1 MQPFSHLEDQ
11 IRECFGRVVYT
22 HKTHEKEAEECSG
35 KLATFKIAQ
44 IVITA
49 LTTSGAVG
57 VLLVDEGWIKFATAG
72 LALLSLLVS
81 GYMKGFDPGATAQ
94 KHRNAASALWNIR
107 ESYLSLLTDLRMN
120 AVEPQAARER
130 RDQLQAQLA
139 AIHKGAP
146 QTHGSAYGKAQKALQ
161 HNEEY
166 TFSEGEIDLFLPP
179 TLRKGAEAKGRTYFQ
194 DP

>member
-22 HKTHEKEAEECSG
+22 HKTHEKEAEECSRT
-35 KLATFKIAQ
+35 LSRFKVAQ
-44 IVITA
+44 IVLTA

-57 VLLVDEGWIKFATAG
+57 VLIVDEGWLKFVTAG

-94 KHRNAASALWNIR
+94 KHRDAAAALWNIR

-120 AVEPQAARER
+120 AVVPEIARER
-130 RDQLQAQLA
+130 RDELQTRLA
-139 AIHKGAP
+139 ALHKGAP
-146 QTHGSAYGKAQKALQ
+146 QTHSSAYAKAQKALQ

-166 TFSEGEIDLFLPP
+166 TFAEGEIDLFLPS
-179 TLRKGAEAKGRTYFQ
+179 TLRKGRDAPVKPVQ
-194 DP
+194 